1 LTRAASRAM
10 SETAKML
17 GIAENTVRFY
27 LVQVRD
33 KLGASNITH
42 AVCIAVEYDLI

>member
-1 LTRAASRAM
+1 MA
-10 SETAKML
+10 ETASML

-27 LVQVRD
+27 LVQARD

-42 AVCIAVEYDLI
+42 AVRIAVEHDLI